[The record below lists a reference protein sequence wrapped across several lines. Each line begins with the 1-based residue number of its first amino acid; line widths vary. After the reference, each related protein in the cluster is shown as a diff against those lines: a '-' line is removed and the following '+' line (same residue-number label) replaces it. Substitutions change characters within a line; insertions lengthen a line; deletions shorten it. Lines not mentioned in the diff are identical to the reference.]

1 MITPYRIAFGD
12 IDEPLHWIII
22 NYAIDGFFLF
32 DIFIIFNSAYYDEE
46 FVIVEDRSQIAKMY
60 LGGWFLVDFLAIFPF
75 DILFNQD
82 NYGELARIARFGRMY
97 KLIKMTRL
105 LRILKIVKERTK
117 LLKYLNDILKIG
129 LGFERL
135 FFFAMIFFDQKLPAT
150 ELLLSSQ
157 MVFFGVFSAGTNVGL
172 GALKGL
178 KYLNG
183 YNDIQSYSINLNN
196 YQVGSIL
203 QEDIS
208 K

>member
-1 MITPYRIAFGD
+1 MLST
-12 IDEPLHWIII
+12 L
-22 NYAIDGFFLF
+22 NLV
-32 DIFIIFNSAYYDEE
+32 S
-46 FVIVEDRSQIAKMY
+46 IVTS
-60 LGGWFLVDFLAIFPF
+60 L
-75 DILFNQD
+75 
-82 NYGELARIARFGRMY
+82 
-97 KLIKMTRL
+97 LIVVL
-105 LRILKIVKERTK
+105 
-117 LLKYLNDILKIG
+117 
-129 LGFERL
+129 
-135 FFFAMIFFDQKLPAT
+135 FFAMIFFDQKLPAT